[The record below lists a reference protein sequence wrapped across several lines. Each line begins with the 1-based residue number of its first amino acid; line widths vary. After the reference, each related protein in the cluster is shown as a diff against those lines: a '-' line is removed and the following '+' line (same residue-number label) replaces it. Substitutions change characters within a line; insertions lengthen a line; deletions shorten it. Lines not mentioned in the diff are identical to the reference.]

1 MTSALRWM
9 FVSSPAVIVWLLFLW
24 AERSHHDRQRHKDA
38 ASASPAL
45 HHAPGPV

>member
-1 MTSALRWM
+1 MSRAFQWL

-24 AERSHHDRQRHKDA
+24 AGRSHYDRRRRKGN

-45 HHAPGPV
+45 PVR